1 MKKKISHHFIDYLY
15 FIKRACFEK
24 TGFYRALMNV
34 LQTCEGSFKKI
45 VALNVCLLCIVILQA
60 QSKPQI
66 IEIEEEYT
74 TYPFSDPNPIPALGK
89 IYPYFRFDGY
99 TTQSVKKKY
108 KIICLEN
115 DYLKIKIFPE
125 IGGKIWSVVDKTC
138 GKEMFYDNKVIKF
151 RDISLRGPWTSGGIE
166 FNYGVIG
173 HDPSSSFPVNYR
185 TAHNPDGSVSCW
197 ISNLDLIT
205 RTRWSV
211 EINLPKDKGWFTTTS
226 FWHNS
231 NSGSQPY
238 YNWVN
243 TGIKATEDL
252 ELIYPG
258 TYSIGHGGDI
268 IPWPMDQE
276 LGKNL
281 SHWVDNDFEG
291 SKSYHVAG
299 TYDKYFGAYW
309 GKENFGMMH
318 VSDRDEKVGKKFFT
332 WALSDEG
339 NIWEELLTDTN
350 GQYLEVQSGRL
361 FNQNEAN
368 SSLTPYKQIYFAPYS
383 TDVWTEYWFP
393 FKNTGGVVD
402 ASLYGVINIKEGNG
416 TLDFV
421 ISPLKQVNDTLKLYD
436 AEGEIL
442 SSQPIT
448 LSVAKTYN
456 TNLRFSAEKSVHK
469 IALCNRTIWSKE
481 DKTLNRPN
489 SESVIFDYN
498 TAYGKYIL
506 GRDYSGMRYYNEAK
520 RHIKESLELDPNYI
534 PSLVEMSRLFYRS
547 MDYDSAYFYARK
559 ALSFDTYHP
568 DANFEYGRSARQL
581 GKIFDSLDGYEIA
594 AISTP
599 MRSAAYT
606 EISKI
611 YFASKEYDKAEE
623 YAEKS
628 LINNSLN
635 IEGLQLLY
643 LSYKKNKDLLKSAE
657 IAERIKTIDPFNLLI
672 LFETTFPDTHLFL
685 EKFHTEMPDQS
696 VLELAIWYY
705 SLGLNKES
713 RTLLKAIPES
723 AEAKYWL
730 AFLSKDTY
738 EETTL
743 LQEADL
749 QNPSFEFPF
758 RSESKEVFEWAI
770 SKSKNW
776 KPVYYMALLQG
787 SVNNFEA
794 TRDLLVTLGDQPDF
808 SPFYSLRAS
817 FTYDDMERERDL
829 IKAVS
834 LSPTE
839 WRYNH
844 RLTNHYLEKQ
854 EFVKATQTIK
864 PLYAKHKDHFPTAS
878 LYARALMSNRQYL
891 EADKILNAIHILP
904 FEGERGGRV
913 MYREIKMMLAIQ
925 ALAKGKTNR
934 AEEKVFESLQ
944 WPRNLGV
951 GKPYDDQI
959 DTRLEDWM
967 LAMIAI
973 KLNRHADKESYL
985 KKVAQSTHSSNNLA
999 TLLQCI
1005 AWSQLGEQQKANDL
1019 FVEWS
1024 SYQDNSNTLEWGGR
1038 FFKENC
1044 DKEYPFDVDVMTQ
1057 VITAISRVHDA
1068 RLF

>member
-1 MKKKISHHFIDYLY
+1 MKKKISHQDLGFLD
-15 FIKRACFEK
+15 FIKRPCFGK
-24 TGFYRALMNV
+24 TGLYRTIMNI
-34 LQTCEGSFKKI
+34 LHPYESSLKKI
-45 VALNVCLLCIVILQA
+45 IALNFCLLCILILQA
-60 QSKPQI
+60 QNKPQI

-74 TYPFSDPNPIPALGK
+74 TYPFSDPNPIPVLGK

-99 TTQSVKKKY
+99 TTQSIKKKY
-108 KIICLEN
+108 KIVILEN

-125 IGGKIWSVVDKTC
+125 IGGKIWSVVDKTS

-197 ISNLDLIT
+197 ISNFDLIT
-205 RTRWSV
+205 RSRWTV
-211 EINLPKDKGWFTTTS
+211 KINLPQDNGWFTTS
-226 FWHNS
+226 SIWHNS
-231 NSGSQPY
+231 NSASQPY

-268 IPWPMDQE
+268 IPWPTDEE

-281 SHWVDNDFEG
+281 SHWAENDFGG

-309 GKENFGMMH
+309 AKENFGMMH
-318 VSDRDEKVGKKFFT
+318 ISDRDEKAGKKFFT

-416 TLDFV
+416 TLNFV

-436 AEGEIL
+436 AEGEIF

-448 LSVAKTYN
+448 LSVAKTYS
-456 TNLRFSAEKSVHK
+456 TNIRFPAEKSLHK
-469 IALCNRTIWSKE
+469 ITLCDRTIWTKDE
-481 DKTLNRPN
+481 KILDRPTAETDN
-489 SESVIFDYN
+489 FDWN

-520 RHIKESLELDPNYI
+520 RHIKESLKLDPNYI

-547 MDYDSAYFYARK
+547 MNYDSAYFYARK
-559 ALSFDTYHP
+559 ALSFDTYYP
-568 DANFEYGRSARQL
+568 DANFEYGRSAKQL
-581 GKIFDSLDGYEIA
+581 GKIYDSLDGYEIA
-594 AISTP
+594 AITTP

-611 YFASKEYDKAEE
+611 YFTSKDYEKSEE
-623 YAEKS
+623 YAQKS

-643 LSYKKNKDLLKSAE
+643 LSYIKKKDILKSAE

-672 LFETTFPDTHLFL
+672 LFESTTPDTQVFL
-685 EKFHTEMPDQS
+685 EKLHTEMPVQS

-705 SLGLNKES
+705 SLGLERES
-713 RTLLKAIPES
+713 HALLKAVPES

-730 AFLSKDTY
+730 AFLSKDTPDG
-738 EETTL
+738 TTL

-749 QNPSFEFPF
+749 QNPLFEFPF

-770 SKSKNW
+770 SKSNSW
-776 KPVYYMALLQG
+776 KPTYYMALLQG

-794 TRDLLVTLGDQPDF
+794 ARDLLITLGDQPDF
-808 SPFYSLRAS
+808 SPFYSLRAF
-817 FTYDDMERERDL
+817 FTYDDMDKERDL

-834 LSPTE
+834 LTPTE

-864 PLYAKHKDHFPTAS
+864 PLYAKHKDHFPTVS
-878 LYARALMSNRQYL
+878 LYARALMSNRQYV
-891 EADKILNAIHILP
+891 EADKILNTIHILP

-925 ALAKGKTNR
+925 ALAKGKTNS
-934 AEEKVFESLQ
+934 AEEKVLESLQ

-951 GKPYDDQI
+951 GKPYEDWI

-967 LAMIAI
+967 QAMIAI
-973 KLNRHADKESYL
+973 KLKKHADKDFYL
-985 KKVAQSTHSSNNLA
+985 KKVAHSTHPSNNLA

-1019 FVEWS
+1019 FAVWS
-1024 SYQDNSNTLEWGGR
+1024 SHQGNPNTLEWGGR
-1038 FFKENC
+1038 FFKENR
-1044 DKEYPFDVDVMTQ
+1044 DKEYPFDVDEMTQ
-1057 VITAISRVHDA
+1057 VITAISRVRDA